1 MTDGRPPRRSPPRP
15 AGGRPRG
22 RPPWWPEDEPF
33 PPERGFGPRGRHSF
47 ARRAVFI
54 AAGFFAFLFVLNA
67 LGFLLFSR
75 DFGPGRPDGRGP
87 PGPFFGLLLLIVV
100 FLVAGRI
107 VRWLAAPVGSVMEAA
122 DRVAGGDYGARVS
135 PQGPRDMRRLA
146 RSFNVMAERIEASES
161 QRRNLLADI
170 AHELRTPMAVIR
182 GNVEGML
189 DGVYP
194 VDDKRLRRLVDET
207 TVMSRLLDDLQT
219 LSMAEAGVLV
229 LHRERVEPE
238 VLLEDAIGA
247 FGPHSAGRGVELER
261 AVEPGTPAIEA
272 DPVRLG
278 EVLANLVSNAVRHTP
293 AGGRVTISAGTSG
306 GRRVAFDVTDSGPG
320 IGPEELPHIFDRFVK
335 AADSGGA
342 GLGLAIAKS
351 IVEAHGGTIT
361 ATSTPGRT
369 TFRFEVPQGLGS
381 S

>member
-1 MTDGRPPRRSPPRP
+1 M
-15 AGGRPRG
+15 
-22 RPPWWPEDEPF
+22 
-33 PPERGFGPRGRHSF
+33 RHSF

-54 AAGFFAFLFVLNA
+54 AIGFFAFVFLLNA
-67 LGFLLFSR
+67 LGFLLFSK

-87 PGPFFGLLLLIVV
+87 PGPFFGVLLLVVV

-146 RSFNVMAERIEASES
+146 RSFNVMAERIEANES
-161 QRRNLLADI
+161 QRRNLLADL
-170 AHELRTPMAVIR
+170 AHELRTPLAVIR

-194 VDDKRLRRLVDET
+194 VDDKRLRRLIDET
-207 TVMSRLLDDLQT
+207 TVMARLLDDLQT

-238 VLLEDAIGA
+238 MLLEDAIGA
-247 FGPHSAGRGVELER
+247 FGPQAAARAVELDR
-261 AVEPGTPAIEA
+261 AVEPDTPPLEA

-278 EVLANLVSNAVRHTP
+278 EVLANLVSNAVRHSP
-293 AGGRVTISAGTSG
+293 AGGRVTILAGPSN
-306 GRRVAFDVTDSGPG
+306 GRVGFEVTDSGPG
-320 IGPEELPHIFDRFVK
+320 IAPEDLPHVFDRFVK

-369 TFRFEVPQGLGS
+369 TFRFEIPPGS
-381 S
+381 ASP

>member
-1 MTDGRPPRRSPPRP
+1 
-15 AGGRPRG
+15 
-22 RPPWWPEDEPF
+22 
-33 PPERGFGPRGRHSF
+33 
-47 ARRAVFI
+47 
-54 AAGFFAFLFVLNA
+54 
-67 LGFLLFSR
+67 
-75 DFGPGRPDGRGP
+75 
-87 PGPFFGLLLLIVV
+87 
-100 FLVAGRI
+100 VAGRI

-146 RSFNVMAERIEASES
+146 RSFNVMAERIEANES

-194 VDDKRLRRLVDET
+194 VDDKRLRRLIDET
-207 TVMSRLLDDLQT
+207 TVMSRLLDDLRT

-238 VLLEDAIGA
+238 ALLEDAIGA
-247 FGPHSAGRGVELER
+247 FGPPAAERGVELER
-261 AVEPGTPAIEA
+261 TVEPGTPAIEA
-272 DPVRLG
+272 DQVRLG

-306 GRRVAFDVTDSGPG
+306 GRVAFEVTDSGPG
-320 IGPEELPHIFDRFVK
+320 IGPDELPHIFDRFVK

>member
-1 MTDGRPPRRSPPRP
+1 M
-15 AGGRPRG
+15 
-22 RPPWWPEDEPF
+22 
-33 PPERGFGPRGRHSF
+33 RHSF

-54 AAGFFAFLFVLNA
+54 AAGFFAVVFVLNA

-87 PGPFFGLLLLIVV
+87 PGPFFGLVLLIVV

-122 DRVAGGDYGARVS
+122 DRVAGGDYGARVA

-146 RSFNVMAERIEASES
+146 RSFNVMAERIEANES

-194 VDDKRLRRLVDET
+194 VDDKRLRRVIDET

-238 VLLEDAIGA
+238 VLVEDAIGA
-247 FGPHSAGRGVELER
+247 FGPHAAARGVELEQ
-261 AVEPGTPAIEA
+261 AVEPDTPAIEA

-278 EVLANLVSNAVRHTP
+278 EVVANLVSNAVRHTP

-306 GRRVAFDVTDSGPG
+306 ERVAFEVTDSGPG
-320 IGPEELPHIFDRFVK
+320 IDPEELPHVFDRFVK
-335 AADSGGA
+335 SADSGGA

-351 IVEAHGGTIT
+351 IIEAHRGTIT
-361 ATSTPGRT
+361 ATSIPGRT
-369 TFRFEVPQGLGS
+369 TFRFEVPAGLGS

>member
-1 MTDGRPPRRSPPRP
+1 MRRS
-15 AGGRPRG
+15 
-22 RPPWWPEDEPF
+22 F
-33 PPERGFGPRGRHSF
+33 V
-47 ARRAVFI
+47 RRAVFI
-54 AAGFFAFLFVLNA
+54 AVGFFAFVFLLNA
-67 LGFLLFSR
+67 LGFLLFSK

-87 PGPFFGLLLLIVV
+87 PGPFFGLLLLMVV
-100 FLVAGRI
+100 FFVAGRI

-146 RSFNVMAERIEASES
+146 RSFNVMAERIEANES

-170 AHELRTPMAVIR
+170 AHELRTPLAVMR

-194 VDDKRLRRLVDET
+194 VDDKRLHRLIDEA
-207 TVMSRLLDDLQT
+207 TVMARLLDDLQT

-238 VLLEDAIGA
+238 MLLEDATGS
-247 FGPHSAGRGVELER
+247 FGPQAAARDVDLER
-261 AVEPGTPAIEA
+261 AVEPGTPPLEA

-293 AGGRVTISAGTSG
+293 AGGRVTVSAGTSSEH
-306 GRRVAFDVTDSGPG
+306 VVFEVTDSGPG
-320 IGPEELPHIFDRFVK
+320 IAPEELPYVFDRFVK

-351 IVEAHGGTIT
+351 IVEAHGGTIM
-361 ATSTPGRT
+361 ATSRPGRT
-369 TFRFEVPQGLGS
+369 TFRFELPAGPGEFLS
-381 S
+381 

>member
-1 MTDGRPPRRSPPRP
+1 MTDGLPPGPRSGRRS
-15 AGGRPRG
+15 G
-22 RPPWWPEDEPF
+22 RPPWWPEGEPF
-33 PPERGFGPRGRHSF
+33 PPERGFGPRRRHSF

-54 AAGFFAFLFVLNA
+54 AAGFFAFIFVLNA

-87 PGPFFGLLLLIVV
+87 PGPFFGLLLLVVV
-100 FLVAGRI
+100 FFVAGRI

-122 DRVAGGDYGARVS
+122 DRVAGGDYGARVF

-146 RSFNVMAERIEASES
+146 RSFNVMAERIEANES

-194 VDDKRLRRLVDET
+194 VDDKRLRRLIDET

-229 LHRERVEPE
+229 LHRERIEPE
-238 VLLEDAIGA
+238 VLVEDTIGA
-247 FGPHSAGRGVELER
+247 FGPQAAARGVELER
-261 AVEPGTPAIEA
+261 AVEPDTPMIEA

-293 AGGRVTISAGTSG
+293 AGGRVKISAGPSAG
-306 GRRVAFDVTDSGPG
+306 GVTFEVTDSGPG
-320 IGPEELPHIFDRFVK
+320 IAAEDLPHVFERFVK

-351 IVEAHGGTIT
+351 IVEAHGGRIT
-361 ATSTPGRT
+361 AASAPGNT
-369 TFRFEVPQGLGS
+369 AFRFEVPPAPENP
-381 S
+381 